1 MDAGKL
7 DTRVQFYKLQPTD
20 DGYGGFTSDPVV
32 ITTLWANV
40 EYVSGEMKTEN
51 GSRKQSKKIKIIVRN
66 KALDSP
72 DNYFEYYLQF
82 PGNTSKYRVVNM
94 FESTPDFY
102 TTIEAIS
109 FK

>member
-40 EYVSGEMKTEN
+40 EYVSGEMNTEN

-94 FESTPDFY
+94 FESTQDIY

>member
-7 DTRVQFYKLQPTD
+7 DTRVQFYKLQPTN
-20 DGYGGFTSDPVV
+20 DGYGGFTSVPVV

>member
-40 EYVSGEMKTEN
+40 EYVSGEMNTEN
-51 GSRKQSKKIKIIVRN
+51 GNRKQSKKIKIIVRN

>member
-1 MDAGKL
+1 
-7 DTRVQFYKLQPTD
+7 LQPTD

-40 EYVSGEMKTEN
+40 EYVSGEMNTEN

>member
-1 MDAGKL
+1 MA
-7 DTRVQFYKLQPTD
+7 
-20 DGYGGFTSDPVV
+20 VV
-32 ITTLWANV
+32 N
-40 EYVSGEMKTEN
+40 N
-51 GSRKQSKKIKIIVRN
+51 QKKIKIIVRN

>member
-7 DTRVQFYKLQPTD
+7 DTRVQFYKLQPTN
-20 DGYGGFTSDPVV
+20 DGYVGFTSDPVV